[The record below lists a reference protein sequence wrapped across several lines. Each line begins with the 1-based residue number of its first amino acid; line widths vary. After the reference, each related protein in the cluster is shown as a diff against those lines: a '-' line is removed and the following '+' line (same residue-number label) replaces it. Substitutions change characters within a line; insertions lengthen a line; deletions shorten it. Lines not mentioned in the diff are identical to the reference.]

1 MAISSQQYMNIDKLV
16 IGGLIEVVSLSQQG
30 DFTSGVIDSDD
41 VEMVINALRVVCPKA
56 QEIDALEGM
65 LWMSRGKWDEAI
77 LTLQSLVDK
86 KPDFS
91 YAKGLL
97 ALALFSKGDISWRQV
112 AADLE
117 ASSPTEDTK
126 SLIRSIE
133 ARADLR
139 DAIKTYEKTGQFV
152 LPETCAEQMR
162 AFEQAKQEKK
172 QTEQPGA
179 NLSFAEH
186 TNFIR
191 L

>member
-1 MAISSQQYMNIDKLV
+1 MNIDKLV
-16 IGGLIEVVSLSQQG
+16 IGGLIEVVSLSQQI
-30 DFTSGVIDSDD
+30 DFKSGAIDSDD
-41 VEMVINALRVVCPKA
+41 VEMVISALRVVCPKA

-77 LTLQSLVDK
+77 LTLQSLIGK
-86 KPDFS
+86 KPNFS

-97 ALALFSKGDISWRQV
+97 ALALFSKGDMSWRQV

-126 SLIRSIE
+126 NLIRSIE

-139 DAIKTYEKTGQFV
+139 DALKAYEKTGQFV
-152 LPETCAEQMR
+152 LPESCAEQMR
-162 AFEQAKQEKK
+162 ALEQAKQKGE

-179 NLSFAEH
+179 NIPFADH
-186 TNFIR
+186 ANFIR